1 MEQNNRKT
9 QFNRPWFN
17 FGQKITEISVKH
29 GISKKDVEKIFDEV
43 SADRE
48 LGLYLIKLHTNMEII
63 KDMLESTIT
72 ASYQLNVLQDR
83 LSAGKI
89 EPEAAMQATIGYRE
103 LKNSLKKHNT
113 ATGQLCFRRK
123 DKNSKVEPKKN
134 AQAPGGKPV
143 QAEQKSAPEKVQ
155 ATEQQTKKTPNTGV
169 KKKDNATRNKGKET
183 TEKPETNA
191 SEAQTADAVTA

>member
-1 MEQNNRKT
+1 MAQNNKP
-9 QFNRPWFN
+9 QFNRPRFN
-17 FGQKITEISVKH
+17 VDQKITELSVKH
-29 GISKKDVEKIFDEV
+29 GISRGDIQKIFGEV

-48 LGLYLIKLHTNMEII
+48 LGLYLIKQHTNMEII

-72 ASYQLNVLQDR
+72 AGFQLNVLQDR

-89 EPEAAMQATIGYRE
+89 EPEAFTQATIGYRE
-103 LKNSLKKHNT
+103 LKNALKKHNT
-113 ATGQLCFRRK
+113 TTGHLCFKRK
-123 DKNSKVEPKKN
+123 DQHFKVEHKKN
-134 AQAPGGKPV
+134 TQASGGEPV